1 MLNTIIT
8 VVITSVT
15 TTLLGCI
22 ALFYNREKARTEGIK
37 CLLRAGIVNQYYE
50 YYDKQCIPFYKKEA
64 IAKEYEAYKVLGG
77 NSFIE
82 DMMNEINTWRV
93 G

>member
-37 CLLRAGIVNQYYE
+37 CLLRAGIVNQYYK

-64 IAKEYEAYKVLGG
+64 IAKEYEVYKVLGG
-77 NSFIE
+77 NSFID

>member
-37 CLLRAGIVNQYYE
+37 CLLRADIVNQYYE
-50 YYDKQCIPFYKKEA
+50 YYDKQCIPFY
-64 IAKEYEAYKVLGG
+64 L
-77 NSFIE
+77 
-82 DMMNEINTWRV
+82 
-93 G
+93 

>member
-22 ALFYNREKARTEGIK
+22 ALFYKREKARTEGIK
-37 CLLRAGIVNQYYE
+37 CLLRADIVNQYYE
-50 YYDKQCIPFYKKEA
+50 YCDKQCMPFYKKEA

>member
-1 MLNTIIT
+1 MMDRID
-8 VVITSVT
+8 
-15 TTLLGCI
+15 
-22 ALFYNREKARTEGIK
+22 LFH
-37 CLLRAGIVNQYYE
+37 L
-50 YYDKQCIPFYKKEA
+50 PFYKKEA

-77 NSFIE
+77 NSFID

>member
-22 ALFYNREKARTEGIK
+22 VLFYNREKARTEGIK

-50 YYDKQCIPFYKKEA
+50 YHDKQCIPFYKKEA
-64 IAKEYEAYKVLGG
+64 IAKEYEAYKALGG

-82 DMMNEINTWRV
+82 DMINEINTWQV